1 MKAAVS
7 SAAVLADR
15 LRRKH
20 RTRVLVNVAQSKGL
34 GSIPSLIVTVA
45 DPNIIIMPQR
55 FRGMRVIIRQ
65 FPPTQP
71 QQSKAPPI

>member
-45 DPNIIIMPQR
+45 DPNIIILPQR

-65 FPPTQP
+65 FPPTQQPP
-71 QQSKAPPI
+71 QAPPI